1 MDTDREDVVISN
13 LNDYTGGLL
22 KTETATFDETRT
34 LKVAKLCSATHCG
47 HQDHPKCK
55 KDFKNFSY

>member
-55 KDFKNFSY
+55 KDF